1 MAERSAE
8 VGETFL
14 ETGLAT
20 DPSFRG
26 QKVECRGLWKSL
38 QKEQAR
44 GAVIKGEG
52 QLDAGSRQ

>member
-26 QKVECRGLWKSL
+26 QKVECRRLWKSL

-44 GAVIKGEG
+44 GTVIKGEG
-52 QLDAGSRQ
+52 

>member
-26 QKVECRGLWKSL
+26 LECRRLWKSL
-38 QKEQAR
+38 QKEPAR
-44 GAVIKGEG
+44 GTVIKGKG
-52 QLDAGSRQ
+52 